1 MLERKK
7 EERKLSVGAFF
18 LQFFGV
24 FLAIVDGIVA
34 IVSVVLLSIGQNFR
48 WEMLLLAAGCLMAAL
63 AAWLAIR
70 AGLKRNKLLT
80 ELRRYRRLLDS
91 NPSGDIRQ
99 MAQLMNKPLE
109 QAEQELEKLIRLK
122 CFPPE
127 VYLDKDSGRLRLPAS
142 LLSARQAAP
151 AAPAA
156 PGAPSQPEEFVIVVC
171 SECGAVNR
179 VPKGKTMKCQGPGC
193 KAQLSGQPP
202 QEKSDILSRL

>member
-18 LQFFGV
+18 LLFFGV

-34 IVSVVLLSIGQNFR
+34 IVSIMLLSIGQNFR

-91 NPSGDIRQ
+91 NPSGDIPRRSIWIKT
-99 MAQLMNKPLE
+99 ADGCDCLLRCCPPGKP
-109 QAEQELEKLIRLK
+109 
-122 CFPPE
+122 
-127 VYLDKDSGRLRLPAS
+127 RLRRRPRPAL
-142 LLSARQAAP
+142 LLSRRSLSLWCAANAAP
-151 AAPAA
+151 ST
-156 PGAPSQPEEFVIVVC
+156 GF
-171 SECGAVNR
+171 
-179 VPKGKTMKCQGPGC
+179 PK
-193 KAQLSGQPP
+193 
-202 QEKSDILSRL
+202 EKP

>member
-18 LQFFGV
+18 LLFFGV

-63 AAWLAIR
+63 AALLANWG
-70 AGLKRNKLLT
+70 GL
-80 ELRRYRRLLDS
+80 
-91 NPSGDIRQ
+91 
-99 MAQLMNKPLE
+99 KPLE